1 MAKWLNGSKYS
12 KNLSKQFLKI
22 KGNDTG
28 AAIFYSLSELSTETA
43 LHVFKQLLIL
53 CNYYVYQGMFV
64 KQAQPSLFMANAIS
78 QQC

>member
-1 MAKWLNGSKYS
+1 MEANTAKISQNNFKLTMI
-12 KNLSKQFLKI
+12 KI

-53 CNYYVYQGMFV
+53 CNYYVYQGMFG
-64 KQAQPSLFMANAIS
+64 KHAQPSLFMAIAIS